1 MKKILKRI
9 ISFVITVVIS
19 ITAMSVSSFAV
30 SYKLSSFDPVDTDRY
45 TGNMGDSFID
55 QLGTRNGFTATNG
68 KTYSSG
74 LEIWLARWNFQDEKS
89 WVYAEYNLK
98 RNYTELKGTLV
109 VLDGSYNKKDFDI
122 TVDIIG
128 DGTVLESYNILPETK
143 NKSVSVDV
151 TDVKKLKIY
160 AYDNAAKSG
169 GTSLG
174 FVNCKLT
181 KEETNVVKTNITS
194 ATMNI
199 GMTLQISCVLNEG
212 ETIMWESS
220 NKAVATVS
228 KKGEITSNGKGSA
241 TISGMTSTGRK
252 VSIKIKV
259 S

>member
-1 MKKILKRI
+1 
-9 ISFVITVVIS
+9 
-19 ITAMSVSSFAV
+19 MSLFAD
-30 SYKLSSFDPVDTDRY
+30 SYKLSSLEPVATDRY

-55 QLGTRNGFTATNG
+55 QLGTRNGFKATNG

-74 LEIWLARWNFQDEKS
+74 LEIWLARWNFRSEES
-89 WVYAEYNLK
+89 WVYAEYNLNRK
-98 RNYTELKGTLV
+98 YTDLKGTLV

-151 TDVKKLKIY
+151 TNVKKLKIY
-160 AYDNAAKSG
+160 AYDNVAKSG

-181 KEETNVVKTNITS
+181 KSETDVIKTNITS
-194 ATMNI
+194 ATMNT
-199 GMTLQISCVLNEG
+199 GMTLQVSCSLDAG
-212 ETIMWESS
+212 ETITWKSS
-220 NKAVATVS
+220 DKSVATVS
-228 KKGEITSNGKGSA
+228 KKGVITSKGKGSV
-241 TISGMTSTGRK
+241 TITGVSSTGRK
-252 VSIKIKV
+252 ATIKIKV